1 MVEEVEEEE
10 EEQVEEMEHPPG
22 QGDVHV
28 VVSNVGGKVAGLE
41 YLEMLVVCQ
50 GDVAGVS
57 LSEGARS
64 SPPRVPLRTPVLV
77 VADQP
82 SPAVV
87 LRLKQ

>member
-1 MVEEVEEEE
+1 
-10 EEQVEEMEHPPG
+10 MEHPPG

-64 SPPRVPLRTPVLV
+64 SPPGVPLRTPVLV
-77 VADQP
+77 VADQS